1 MLHLLISN
9 NHLLCVQWIEENEKP
24 ILSSVLYK
32 PFKSK
37 KNSSNINDKELI
49 AQINSALQLAKKQL
63 SFEGEKVY
71 VTIPDDLC
79 NASFVYSDEEM
90 SETDCWQFSRWTLDQ
105 RYSSEENSTNE
116 YFGRFFKGEIDS
128 VYCLRISSLLTET
141 IKMSIQEMGGE
152 PLWMGTESSAFY
164 GLNPNRGV
172 TLFLNDK
179 SGYEYFHYS
188 KNSFLNGTAKF
199 SKDKW
204 KLSSTDGSYNEKDI
218 FKGQIVIPGKL
229 SYRRKSHF
237 KGKRIRQV
245 EAFKNIK
252 KNDVKIPKE
261 VKNNDLY
268 ISTAIINGAVYGSTL
283 NFFDNPG
290 LQEYDDKKT
299 IPEPTQEKSKQKKRK
314 PLKKKKTNN
323 FQQIF
328 AYLFF
333 FAALTA
339 VIFREKLPE
348 VYETIKTEV
357 RNFIDPDVPQTA
369 QEDPLNKTT
378 ERLYSDFQKKS
389 FIKSQSTVSS
399 IAKIFNSF
407 EVKNI
412 INIEAIRGEISL
424 EFLDIKAT
432 NAPIDSIGNI
442 LNYSLRQLGGLEQYK
457 HGYLIQYPVFRN
469 ELLNLD
475 DYISFN
481 QLEKDLTL
489 LNDLDTKKFD
499 VLYQNAVEYIPLVLS
514 TTNLSTVMKILS
526 YLETTGSNLVLER
539 FIYNYNNQ
547 NNSYTIRFFITFANY
562 NDS

>member
-1 MLHLLISN
+1 
-9 NHLLCVQWIEENEKP
+9 VEENEKQ

-32 PFKSK
+32 PYKSK
-37 KNSSNINDKELI
+37 KNSLNTNDKELI

-63 SFEGEKVY
+63 SFEGEKVF
-71 VTIPDDLC
+71 VTIPDNLC
-79 NASFVYSDEEM
+79 NTSFVYCDEEM
-90 SETDCWQFSRWTLDQ
+90 SETDGWEFSKWTLDQ

-116 YFGRFFKGEIDS
+116 YFGRLFKGEVDS
-128 VYCLRISSLLTET
+128 VYSLRVSSLLSET
-141 IKMSIQEMGGE
+141 IKMSIQEMGGD
-152 PLWMGTESSAFY
+152 PVWMGTESSAFY

-188 KNSFLNGTAKF
+188 KNCFLNGTAKF

-268 ISTAIINGAVYGSTL
+268 ISTAIINGNVYGSSL
-283 NFFDNPG
+283 NFFDSPG

-299 IPEPTQEKSKQKKRK
+299 IPEISKEKNKQKKRK

-348 VYETIKTEV
+348 IYETIEVEV
-357 RNFIDPDVPQTA
+357 RNFIDPKVPQTT
-369 QEDPLNKTT
+369 QETPLNKSA
-378 ERLYSDFQKKS
+378 ERLYSEFQKKS
-389 FIKSQSTVSS
+389 FIKSQSTVNA
-399 IAKIFNSF
+399 IAKIFNSI
-407 EVKNI
+407 EMKNI
-412 INIEAIRGEISL
+412 INIEAMKGEINL
-424 EFLDIKAT
+424 EFLDLKST
-432 NAPIDSIGNI
+432 NVPVDTIGNI
-442 LNYSLRQLGGLEQYK
+442 LNYSLRQIGGLEQYK

-469 ELLNLD
+469 ELINLD
-475 DYISFN
+475 DYISLN
-481 QLEKDLTL
+481 QLENALAS
-489 LNDLDTKKFD
+489 LNNLDIKKFD
-499 VLYQNAVEYIPLVLS
+499 VLYLNAVEYIPLVLS
-514 TTNLSTVMKILS
+514 STNLSTALQILS
-526 YLETTGSNLVLER
+526 YLETTGSNLVLEK

-547 NNSYTIRFFITFANY
+547 NNSFTIRFFITFANY

>member
-1 MLHLLISN
+1 MIHLLISN
-9 NHLLCVQWIEENEKP
+9 KYLLCVRWVEENEKQ

-32 PFKSK
+32 PYKSK
-37 KNSSNINDKELI
+37 KNSLNTNDKELI

-63 SFEGEKVY
+63 SFEGEKVF
-71 VTIPDDLC
+71 VTIPDNLC
-79 NASFVYSDEEM
+79 NTSFVYCDEEM
-90 SETDCWQFSRWTLDQ
+90 SETDGWEFSKWTLDQ

-116 YFGRFFKGEIDS
+116 YFGRLFKGEVDS
-128 VYCLRISSLLTET
+128 VYSLRVSSLLSET
-141 IKMSIQEMGGE
+141 IKMSIQEMGGD
-152 PLWMGTESSAFY
+152 PVWMGTESSAFY

-188 KNSFLNGTAKF
+188 KNCFLNGTAKF

-268 ISTAIINGAVYGSTL
+268 ISTAIINGNVYGSAL
-283 NFFDNPG
+283 NFFDSPG

-299 IPEPTQEKSKQKKRK
+299 IPEISKEKNKQKKRK

-348 VYETIKTEV
+348 IYETIEVEV
-357 RNFIDPDVPQTA
+357 RNFIDPKVPQTT
-369 QEDPLNKTT
+369 QETPLNKSA
-378 ERLYSDFQKKS
+378 ERLYSEFQKKS
-389 FIKSQSTVSS
+389 FIKSQSTVNA
-399 IAKIFNSF
+399 IAKIFNSI
-407 EVKNI
+407 EMKNI
-412 INIEAIRGEISL
+412 INIEAMKGEINL
-424 EFLDIKAT
+424 EFLDLKST
-432 NAPIDSIGNI
+432 NVPVDTIGNI
-442 LNYSLRQLGGLEQYK
+442 LNYSLRQIGGLEQYK

-469 ELLNLD
+469 ELINLD
-475 DYISFN
+475 DYISLN
-481 QLEKDLTL
+481 QLE
-489 LNDLDTKKFD
+489 NDLASLNNLDIKKFD
-499 VLYQNAVEYIPLVLS
+499 VLYLNAVEYIPLVLS
-514 TTNLSTVMKILS
+514 STNLSTALQILS
-526 YLETTGSNLVLER
+526 YLETTGSNLVLEK

-547 NNSYTIRFFITFANY
+547 NNSFTIRFFITFANY

>member
-1 MLHLLISN
+1 MIHLLISN
-9 NHLLCVQWIEENEKP
+9 KYLLCVRWVEENEKQ

-32 PFKSK
+32 PYKSK
-37 KNSSNINDKELI
+37 KNSLNTNDKELI

-63 SFEGEKVY
+63 SFEGEKVF
-71 VTIPDDLC
+71 VTIPDNLC
-79 NASFVYSDEEM
+79 NTSLVYCDEEM
-90 SETDCWQFSRWTLDQ
+90 SETDGWEFSKWTLDQ
-105 RYSSEENSTNE
+105 RYLSEENSTNE
-116 YFGRFFKGEIDS
+116 YFGRLFKGEVDS
-128 VYCLRISSLLTET
+128 VYSLRVSSLLSET
-141 IKMSIQEMGGE
+141 IKMSIQEMGGD
-152 PLWMGTESSAFY
+152 PVWMGTESSAFY

-188 KNSFLNGTAKF
+188 KNCFLNGTAKF

-218 FKGQIVIPGKL
+218 FKGQIVIAGKL

-268 ISTAIINGAVYGSTL
+268 ISTAIINGNVYGSAL
-283 NFFDNPG
+283 NFFDSPG

-299 IPEPTQEKSKQKKRK
+299 IPEISKEKNKQKKRK

-333 FAALTA
+333 FAALAA

-348 VYETIKTEV
+348 IYDTIEVEV
-357 RNFIDPDVPQTA
+357 RNFIDPKVPQTT
-369 QEDPLNKTT
+369 QETPLNKSA
-378 ERLYSDFQKKS
+378 ERLYSEFQKKS
-389 FIKSQSTVSS
+389 FIKSQSTVNA
-399 IAKIFNSF
+399 ITKIFNSI
-407 EVKNI
+407 EMKNI
-412 INIEAIRGEISL
+412 INIEAMKGEINL
-424 EFLDIKAT
+424 EFLDLKST
-432 NAPIDSIGNI
+432 NVPVDTIGNI
-442 LNYSLRQLGGLEQYK
+442 LNYSLRQMGGLEQYK

-469 ELLNLD
+469 ELINLD
-475 DYISFN
+475 DYISLN
-481 QLEKDLTL
+481 QLENDLTL
-489 LNDLDTKKFD
+489 LNNLDIKKFD
-499 VLYQNAVEYIPLVLS
+499 VLYLNAVEYIPLVLS
-514 TTNLSTVMKILS
+514 STNLSTALQILS
-526 YLETTGSNLVLER
+526 YLETTGSNLVLEK

-547 NNSYTIRFFITFANY
+547 NNSFTIRFFITFANY

>member
-1 MLHLLISN
+1 MIHLLISN
-9 NHLLCVQWIEENEKP
+9 KYLLCVRWVEENEKQ

-32 PFKSK
+32 PYKSK
-37 KNSSNINDKELI
+37 KNSLNTNDKELI
-49 AQINSALQLAKKQL
+49 AQINSALQLAKKQI
-63 SFEGEKVY
+63 SFEGEKVF
-71 VTIPDDLC
+71 VTIPDNLC
-79 NASFVYSDEEM
+79 NTSFVYCDEEM
-90 SETDCWQFSRWTLDQ
+90 SETDGWEFSKWTLDQ
-105 RYSSEENSTNE
+105 RYLSEENSTNE
-116 YFGRFFKGEIDS
+116 YFGRLFKGEVDS
-128 VYCLRISSLLTET
+128 VYSLRVSSLLSET
-141 IKMSIQEMGGE
+141 IKMSIQEMGGD
-152 PLWMGTESSAFY
+152 PVWMGTESSAFY

-188 KNSFLNGTAKF
+188 KNCFLNGTAKF

-268 ISTAIINGAVYGSTL
+268 ISTAIINGNVYGSAL
-283 NFFDNPG
+283 NFFDSPG

-299 IPEPTQEKSKQKKRK
+299 IPEISKEKNKQKKRK

-348 VYETIKTEV
+348 IYETIEVEV
-357 RNFIDPDVPQTA
+357 RNFIDPKVPQTT
-369 QEDPLNKTT
+369 QETPLNKSA
-378 ERLYSDFQKKS
+378 ERLYSEFQKKS
-389 FIKSQSTVSS
+389 FIKSQSTVNA
-399 IAKIFNSF
+399 IAKIFNSI
-407 EVKNI
+407 EMKNI
-412 INIEAIRGEISL
+412 INIEAMKGEINL
-424 EFLDIKAT
+424 EFLDLKST
-432 NAPIDSIGNI
+432 NVPVDTIGNI
-442 LNYSLRQLGGLEQYK
+442 LNYSLRQMGALEQYK

-469 ELLNLD
+469 ELINLD
-475 DYISFN
+475 DYISLN
-481 QLEKDLTL
+481 QLE
-489 LNDLDTKKFD
+489 NDLASLNNLDIKKFD
-499 VLYQNAVEYIPLVLS
+499 VLYLNAVEYIPLVLS
-514 TTNLSTVMKILS
+514 STNLSTALQILS
-526 YLETTGSNLVLER
+526 YLETTGSNLVLEK

-547 NNSYTIRFFITFANY
+547 NNSFTIRFFITFANY

>member
-1 MLHLLISN
+1 M
-9 NHLLCVQWIEENEKP
+9 EENEKP

-37 KNSSNINDKELI
+37 KNSSNKNDKELI
-49 AQINSALQLAKKQL
+49 AQINSTLQLAKKQL
-63 SFEGEKVY
+63 SFEGEKVF
-71 VTIPDDLC
+71 VTIPDNLC
-79 NASFVYSDEEM
+79 NTSFVYCDEEM
-90 SETDCWQFSRWTLDQ
+90 SETDGWEFSKWTLDQ

-116 YFGRFFKGEIDS
+116 YFGRLFKGEVDS
-128 VYCLRISSLLTET
+128 VYSLRVSSLLSET
-141 IKMSIQEMGGE
+141 IKMSIQEMGGD
-152 PLWMGTESSAFY
+152 PVWMGTESSAFY

-188 KNSFLNGTAKF
+188 KNCFLNGTAKF

-268 ISTAIINGAVYGSTL
+268 ISTAIINGNVYGSAL
-283 NFFDNPG
+283 NFFDSPG

-299 IPEPTQEKSKQKKRK
+299 IPEISKEKNKQKKRK

-333 FAALTA
+333 FAALAA

-348 VYETIKTEV
+348 IYETIEVEV
-357 RNFIDPDVPQTA
+357 RNFIDPKVPQTT
-369 QEDPLNKTT
+369 QETPLNKSA
-378 ERLYSDFQKKS
+378 ERLYSEFQKKS
-389 FIKSQSTVSS
+389 FIKSQSTVNA
-399 IAKIFNSF
+399 IAKIFNSI
-407 EVKNI
+407 EMKNI
-412 INIEAIRGEISL
+412 INIEAMKGEINL
-424 EFLDIKAT
+424 EFLDLKST
-432 NAPIDSIGNI
+432 NVPVDTIGNI
-442 LNYSLRQLGGLEQYK
+442 LNYSLRQIGGLEQYK

-469 ELLNLD
+469 ELINLD
-475 DYISFN
+475 DYISLN
-481 QLEKDLTL
+481 QLENALAS
-489 LNDLDTKKFD
+489 LNNLDIKKFD
-499 VLYQNAVEYIPLVLS
+499 VLYLNAVEYIPLVLS
-514 TTNLSTVMKILS
+514 STNLSTALQILS
-526 YLETTGSNLVLER
+526 YLETTGSNLVLEK

-547 NNSYTIRFFITFANY
+547 NNSFTIRFFITFANY

>member
-1 MLHLLISN
+1 
-9 NHLLCVQWIEENEKP
+9 VEENEKQ

-32 PFKSK
+32 PYKSK
-37 KNSSNINDKELI
+37 KNSLNTNDKELI

-63 SFEGEKVY
+63 SFEGEKVF
-71 VTIPDDLC
+71 VTIPDNLC
-79 NASFVYSDEEM
+79 NTSFVYCDEEM
-90 SETDCWQFSRWTLDQ
+90 SETDGWEFSKWTLDQ

-116 YFGRFFKGEIDS
+116 YFGRLFKGEVDS
-128 VYCLRISSLLTET
+128 VYSLRVSSLLSET
-141 IKMSIQEMGGE
+141 IKMSIQEMGGD
-152 PLWMGTESSAFY
+152 PVWMGTESSAFY

-188 KNSFLNGTAKF
+188 KNCFLNGTAKF

-268 ISTAIINGAVYGSTL
+268 ISTAIINGNVYGSSL
-283 NFFDNPG
+283 NFFDSPG

-299 IPEPTQEKSKQKKRK
+299 IPEISKEKNKQKKRK

-348 VYETIKTEV
+348 IYETIEVEV
-357 RNFIDPDVPQTA
+357 RNFIDPKVPQTT
-369 QEDPLNKTT
+369 QETPLNKSA
-378 ERLYSDFQKKS
+378 ERLYSEFQKKS
-389 FIKSQSTVSS
+389 FIKSQSTVNA
-399 IAKIFNSF
+399 IAKIFNSI
-407 EVKNI
+407 EMKNI
-412 INIEAIRGEISL
+412 INIEAMKGEINL
-424 EFLDIKAT
+424 EFLDLKST
-432 NAPIDSIGNI
+432 NVPVDTIGNI
-442 LNYSLRQLGGLEQYK
+442 LNYSLRQMGALEQYK

-469 ELLNLD
+469 ELINLD
-475 DYISFN
+475 DYISLN
-481 QLEKDLTL
+481 QLE
-489 LNDLDTKKFD
+489 NDLASLNNLDIKKFD
-499 VLYQNAVEYIPLVLS
+499 VLYLNAVEYIPLVLS
-514 TTNLSTVMKILS
+514 STNLSTALQILS
-526 YLETTGSNLVLER
+526 YLETTGSNLVLEK

-547 NNSYTIRFFITFANY
+547 NNSFTIRFFITFANY

>member
-1 MLHLLISN
+1 VIHLLISN
-9 NHLLCVQWIEENEKP
+9 KYLLCVQWVEENEKP

-32 PFKSK
+32 PYKSK
-37 KNSSNINDKELI
+37 KNSLNTNDKELI

-63 SFEGEKVY
+63 SFEGEKVF
-71 VTIPDDLC
+71 VTIPDNLC
-79 NASFVYSDEEM
+79 NTSFVYCDEEM
-90 SETDCWQFSRWTLDQ
+90 SETDGWEFSKWTLDQ

-116 YFGRFFKGEIDS
+116 YFGRLFKGEVDS
-128 VYCLRISSLLTET
+128 VYSLRVSSLLSET
-141 IKMSIQEMGGE
+141 IKMSIQEMGGD
-152 PLWMGTESSAFY
+152 PVWMGTESSAFY

-188 KNSFLNGTAKF
+188 KNCFLNGTAKF

-268 ISTAIINGAVYGSTL
+268 ISTAIINGNVYGSSL
-283 NFFDNPG
+283 NFFDSPG

-299 IPEPTQEKSKQKKRK
+299 IPEISKEKNKQKKRK

-333 FAALTA
+333 FAALAA

-348 VYETIKTEV
+348 IYETIEVEV
-357 RNFIDPDVPQTA
+357 RNFIDPKVPQTT
-369 QEDPLNKTT
+369 QETPLNKSA
-378 ERLYSDFQKKS
+378 ERLYSEFQKKS
-389 FIKSQSTVSS
+389 FIKSQSTVNA
-399 IAKIFNSF
+399 IAKIFNSI
-407 EVKNI
+407 EMKNI
-412 INIEAIRGEISL
+412 INIEAMKGEINL
-424 EFLDIKAT
+424 EFLDLKST
-432 NAPIDSIGNI
+432 NVPVDTIGNI
-442 LNYSLRQLGGLEQYK
+442 LNYSLRQIGGLEQYK

-469 ELLNLD
+469 ELINLD
-475 DYISFN
+475 DYISLN
-481 QLEKDLTL
+481 QLENALAS
-489 LNDLDTKKFD
+489 LNNLDIKKFD
-499 VLYQNAVEYIPLVLS
+499 VLYLNAVEYIPLVLS
-514 TTNLSTVMKILS
+514 STNLSTALQILS
-526 YLETTGSNLVLER
+526 YLETTGSNLVLEK

-547 NNSYTIRFFITFANY
+547 NNSFTIRFFITFANY

>member
-1 MLHLLISN
+1 
-9 NHLLCVQWIEENEKP
+9 VEENEKQ

-32 PFKSK
+32 PYKSK
-37 KNSSNINDKELI
+37 KNSLNTNDKELI

-63 SFEGEKVY
+63 SFEGEKVF
-71 VTIPDDLC
+71 VTIPDNLC
-79 NASFVYSDEEM
+79 NTSFVYCDEEM
-90 SETDCWQFSRWTLDQ
+90 SETDGWEFSKWTLDQ

-116 YFGRFFKGEIDS
+116 YFGRLFKGEVDS
-128 VYCLRISSLLTET
+128 VYSLRVSSLLSET
-141 IKMSIQEMGGE
+141 IKMSIQEMGGD
-152 PLWMGTESSAFY
+152 PVWMGTESSAFY

-188 KNSFLNGTAKF
+188 KNCFLNGTAKF

-268 ISTAIINGAVYGSTL
+268 ISTAIINGNVYGSAL
-283 NFFDNPG
+283 NFFDSPG

-299 IPEPTQEKSKQKKRK
+299 IPEISKEKNKQKKRK

-348 VYETIKTEV
+348 IYDTIEVEV
-357 RNFIDPDVPQTA
+357 RNFIDPKVPQTT
-369 QEDPLNKTT
+369 QETPLNKSA
-378 ERLYSDFQKKS
+378 ERLYSEFQKKS
-389 FIKSQSTVSS
+389 FIKSQSTVNA
-399 IAKIFNSF
+399 IAKIFNSI
-407 EVKNI
+407 EMKNI
-412 INIEAIRGEISL
+412 INIEAMKGEINL
-424 EFLDIKAT
+424 EFLDLKST
-432 NAPIDSIGNI
+432 NVPVDTIGNI
-442 LNYSLRQLGGLEQYK
+442 LNYSLRQMGALEQYK

-469 ELLNLD
+469 ELINLD
-475 DYISFN
+475 DYISLN
-481 QLEKDLTL
+481 QLENDLAL
-489 LNDLDTKKFD
+489 LNNLDIKKFD
-499 VLYQNAVEYIPLVLS
+499 VLYLNAVEYIPLVLS
-514 TTNLSTVMKILS
+514 STNLSTALQILS
-526 YLETTGSNLVLER
+526 YLETTGSNLVLEK

-547 NNSYTIRFFITFANY
+547 NNSFTIRFFITFANY

>member
-1 MLHLLISN
+1 MRW
-9 NHLLCVQWIEENEKP
+9 VEENEKQ

-32 PFKSK
+32 PYKSK
-37 KNSSNINDKELI
+37 KNSLNTNDKELI

-63 SFEGEKVY
+63 SFEGEKVF
-71 VTIPDDLC
+71 VTIPDNLC
-79 NASFVYSDEEM
+79 NTSFIYSDEEM
-90 SETDCWQFSRWTLDQ
+90 SETDGWEFSKWTLDQ
-105 RYSSEENSTNE
+105 RYSPEDNSTNE
-116 YFGRFFKGEIDS
+116 YFGRLFKGEVDS
-128 VYCLRISSLLTET
+128 VYSLRVSSLLSET
-141 IKMSIQEMGGE
+141 IKMSIQEMGGD

-188 KNSFLNGTAKF
+188 KNCFLNGTAKF

-268 ISTAIINGAVYGSTL
+268 ISTAIINGNVYGSAL

-299 IPEPTQEKSKQKKRK
+299 IPEISKEKNKQKKRK

-333 FAALTA
+333 FAALAA

-348 VYETIKTEV
+348 IYETIEVEV
-357 RNFIDPDVPQTA
+357 RNFIDPKVPQTT
-369 QEDPLNKTT
+369 QETPLNKSA
-378 ERLYSDFQKKS
+378 ERLYSEFQKKS
-389 FIKSQSTVSS
+389 FIKSQSTVNA
-399 IAKIFNSF
+399 IAKIFNSI
-407 EVKNI
+407 EMKNI
-412 INIEAIRGEISL
+412 INIEAMKGEINL
-424 EFLDIKAT
+424 EFLDLKST
-432 NAPIDSIGNI
+432 NVPVDTIGNI
-442 LNYSLRQLGGLEQYK
+442 LNYSLRQMGALEQYK

-469 ELLNLD
+469 ELINLD
-475 DYISFN
+475 DYISLN
-481 QLEKDLTL
+481 QLE
-489 LNDLDTKKFD
+489 NDLASLNNLDIKKFD
-499 VLYQNAVEYIPLVLS
+499 VLYLNAVEYIPLVLS
-514 TTNLSTVMKILS
+514 STNLSTALQILS
-526 YLETTGSNLVLER
+526 YLETTGSNLVLEK

-547 NNSYTIRFFITFANY
+547 NNSFTIRFFITFANY

>member
-1 MLHLLISN
+1 
-9 NHLLCVQWIEENEKP
+9 VEENEKQ

-32 PFKSK
+32 SYKSK
-37 KNSSNINDKELI
+37 KNSLNTNDKELI

-63 SFEGEKVY
+63 SFEGEKVF
-71 VTIPDDLC
+71 VTIPDNLC
-79 NASFVYSDEEM
+79 NTSFVYCDEEM
-90 SETDCWQFSRWTLDQ
+90 SETDGWEFSKWTLDQ

-116 YFGRFFKGEIDS
+116 YFGRLFKGEVDS
-128 VYCLRISSLLTET
+128 VYSLRVSSLLSET
-141 IKMSIQEMGGE
+141 IKMSIQEMGGD
-152 PLWMGTESSAFY
+152 PVWMGTESSAFY

-188 KNSFLNGTAKF
+188 KNCFLNGTAKF

-268 ISTAIINGAVYGSTL
+268 ISTAIINGNVYGSSL
-283 NFFDNPG
+283 NFFDSPG

-299 IPEPTQEKSKQKKRK
+299 IPEISKEKNKQKKRK

-348 VYETIKTEV
+348 IYETIEVEV
-357 RNFIDPDVPQTA
+357 RNFIDPKVPQTT
-369 QEDPLNKTT
+369 QETPLNKSA
-378 ERLYSDFQKKS
+378 ERLYSEFQKKS
-389 FIKSQSTVSS
+389 FIKSQSTVNA
-399 IAKIFNSF
+399 IAKIFNSI
-407 EVKNI
+407 EMKNI
-412 INIEAIRGEISL
+412 INIEAMKGEINL
-424 EFLDIKAT
+424 EFLDLKST
-432 NAPIDSIGNI
+432 NVPVDTIGNI
-442 LNYSLRQLGGLEQYK
+442 LNYSLRQIGGLEQYK

-469 ELLNLD
+469 ELINLD
-475 DYISFN
+475 DYISLN
-481 QLEKDLTL
+481 QLENALAS
-489 LNDLDTKKFD
+489 LNNLDIKKFD
-499 VLYQNAVEYIPLVLS
+499 VLYLNAVEYIPLVLS
-514 TTNLSTVMKILS
+514 STNLSTALQILS
-526 YLETTGSNLVLER
+526 YLETTGSNLVLEK

-547 NNSYTIRFFITFANY
+547 NNSFTIRFFITFANY

>member
-1 MLHLLISN
+1 
-9 NHLLCVQWIEENEKP
+9 VEENEKQ

-32 PFKSK
+32 SYKSK
-37 KNSSNINDKELI
+37 KNSLNTNDKELI

-63 SFEGEKVY
+63 SFEGEKVF
-71 VTIPDDLC
+71 VTIPDNLC
-79 NASFVYSDEEM
+79 NTSFVYCDEEM
-90 SETDCWQFSRWTLDQ
+90 SETDGWEFSKWTLDQ

-116 YFGRFFKGEIDS
+116 YFGRLFKGEIDS
-128 VYCLRISSLLTET
+128 VYSLRVSSLLSET
-141 IKMSIQEMGGE
+141 IKMSIQEMGGD
-152 PLWMGTESSAFY
+152 PVWMGTESSAFY

-188 KNSFLNGTAKF
+188 KNCFLNGTAKF

-268 ISTAIINGAVYGSTL
+268 ISTAIINGNVYGSSL
-283 NFFDNPG
+283 NFFDSPG

-299 IPEPTQEKSKQKKRK
+299 IPEISKEKNKQKKRK

-348 VYETIKTEV
+348 IYETIEVEV
-357 RNFIDPDVPQTA
+357 RNFIDPKVPQTT
-369 QEDPLNKTT
+369 QETPLNKSA
-378 ERLYSDFQKKS
+378 ERLYSEFQKKS
-389 FIKSQSTVSS
+389 FIKSQSTVNA
-399 IAKIFNSF
+399 IAKIFNSI
-407 EVKNI
+407 EMKNI
-412 INIEAIRGEISL
+412 INIEAMKGEINL
-424 EFLDIKAT
+424 EFLDLKST
-432 NAPIDSIGNI
+432 NVPVDTIGNI
-442 LNYSLRQLGGLEQYK
+442 LNYSLRQIGGLEQYK

-469 ELLNLD
+469 ELINLD
-475 DYISFN
+475 DYISLN
-481 QLEKDLTL
+481 QLENALAS
-489 LNDLDTKKFD
+489 LNNLDIKKFD
-499 VLYQNAVEYIPLVLS
+499 VLYLNAVEYIPLVLS
-514 TTNLSTVMKILS
+514 STNLSTALQILS
-526 YLETTGSNLVLER
+526 YLETTGSNLVLEK

-547 NNSYTIRFFITFANY
+547 NNSFTIRFFITFANY

>member
-1 MLHLLISN
+1 MRW
-9 NHLLCVQWIEENEKP
+9 VEENEKQ

-32 PFKSK
+32 PYKSK
-37 KNSSNINDKELI
+37 KNSLNTNDKELI

-63 SFEGEKVY
+63 SFEGEKVF
-71 VTIPDDLC
+71 VTIPDNLC
-79 NASFVYSDEEM
+79 NTSFVYCDEEM
-90 SETDCWQFSRWTLDQ
+90 SETDGWEFSKWTLDQ
-105 RYSSEENSTNE
+105 RYSPKDNSTNE
-116 YFGRFFKGEIDS
+116 YFGRLFKGEVDS
-128 VYCLRISSLLTET
+128 VYSLRISSLLSET
-141 IKMSIQEMGGE
+141 IKMSIQEMGGD
-152 PLWMGTESSAFY
+152 PVWMGTESSAFY

-188 KNSFLNGTAKF
+188 KNCFLNGTAKF

-218 FKGQIVIPGKL
+218 FKGQIVIAGKL

-268 ISTAIINGAVYGSTL
+268 ISTAIINGNVYGSAL
-283 NFFDNPG
+283 NFFDSPG

-299 IPEPTQEKSKQKKRK
+299 IPEISKEKNRQKKRK

-333 FAALTA
+333 FAALAA

-348 VYETIKTEV
+348 IYETIEVEV
-357 RNFIDPDVPQTA
+357 RNFIDPKVPQTT
-369 QEDPLNKTT
+369 QEIPLNKSA
-378 ERLYSDFQKKS
+378 ERLYSEFQKKS
-389 FIKSQSTVSS
+389 FIKSQSTVNA
-399 IAKIFNSF
+399 IAKIFNSI
-407 EVKNI
+407 EMKNI
-412 INIEAIRGEISL
+412 INIEAMKGEINL
-424 EFLDIKAT
+424 EFLDLKST
-432 NAPIDSIGNI
+432 NVPVDTIGNI
-442 LNYSLRQLGGLEQYK
+442 LNYSLRQMGALEQYK

-469 ELLNLD
+469 ELINLD
-475 DYISFN
+475 DYISLN
-481 QLEKDLTL
+481 QLENDLAL
-489 LNDLDTKKFD
+489 LNNLDIKKFD
-499 VLYQNAVEYIPLVLS
+499 VLYLNAVEYIPLVLS
-514 TTNLSTVMKILS
+514 STNLSTALQILS
-526 YLETTGSNLVLER
+526 YLETTGSNLVLEK

-547 NNSYTIRFFITFANY
+547 NNSFTIRFFITFANY

>member
-1 MLHLLISN
+1 MRW
-9 NHLLCVQWIEENEKP
+9 VEENEKQ

-32 PFKSK
+32 PYKSK
-37 KNSSNINDKELI
+37 KNSLNTNDKELI

-63 SFEGEKVY
+63 SFEGEKVF
-71 VTIPDDLC
+71 VTIPDNLC
-79 NASFVYSDEEM
+79 NTSFIYSDEEM
-90 SETDCWQFSRWTLDQ
+90 SETDGWEFSKWTLDQ
-105 RYSSEENSTNE
+105 RYSPEDNSTNE
-116 YFGRFFKGEIDS
+116 YFGRLFKGEIDS
-128 VYCLRISSLLTET
+128 VYSLRVSSLLSET
-141 IKMSIQEMGGE
+141 IKMSIQEMGGD
-152 PLWMGTESSAFY
+152 PVWMGTESSAFY

-188 KNSFLNGTAKF
+188 KNCFLNGTAKF

-218 FKGQIVIPGKL
+218 FKGQIVIAGKL

-268 ISTAIINGAVYGSTL
+268 ISTAIINGNVYGSAL
-283 NFFDNPG
+283 NFFDSPG

-299 IPEPTQEKSKQKKRK
+299 IPEISKEKNKQKKRK

-348 VYETIKTEV
+348 IYETIEVEV
-357 RNFIDPDVPQTA
+357 RNFIDPKVPQTT
-369 QEDPLNKTT
+369 QETPLNKSA
-378 ERLYSDFQKKS
+378 ERLYSEFQKKS
-389 FIKSQSTVSS
+389 FIKSQSTVNA
-399 IAKIFNSF
+399 IAKIFNSI
-407 EVKNI
+407 EMKNI
-412 INIEAIRGEISL
+412 INIEAMKGEINL
-424 EFLDIKAT
+424 EFLDLKST
-432 NAPIDSIGNI
+432 NVPVDTIGNI
-442 LNYSLRQLGGLEQYK
+442 LNYSLRQMGGLEQYK

-469 ELLNLD
+469 ELINLD
-475 DYISFN
+475 DYISLN
-481 QLEKDLTL
+481 QLENDLAL
-489 LNDLDTKKFD
+489 LNNLDIKKFD
-499 VLYQNAVEYIPLVLS
+499 VLYLNAVEYIPLVLS
-514 TTNLSTVMKILS
+514 STNLSTALQILS
-526 YLETTGSNLVLER
+526 YLETTGSNLVLEK

-547 NNSYTIRFFITFANY
+547 NNSFTIRFFITFANY

>member
-1 MLHLLISN
+1 MIHLLISN
-9 NHLLCVQWIEENEKP
+9 KYLLCVRWVEENEKQ

-32 PFKSK
+32 PYKSK
-37 KNSSNINDKELI
+37 KNSLNTNDKELI

-63 SFEGEKVY
+63 SFEGEKVF
-71 VTIPDDLC
+71 VTIPDNLC
-79 NASFVYSDEEM
+79 NTSLVYCDEEM
-90 SETDCWQFSRWTLDQ
+90 SETDGWEFSKWTLDQ
-105 RYSSEENSTNE
+105 RYSPEDNSTNE
-116 YFGRFFKGEIDS
+116 YFGRLFKGEIDS
-128 VYCLRISSLLTET
+128 VYSLRVSSLLSET
-141 IKMSIQEMGGE
+141 IKMSIQEMGGD
-152 PLWMGTESSAFY
+152 PVWMGTESSAFY
-164 GLNPNRGV
+164 GLNPNRGI

-188 KNSFLNGTAKF
+188 KNCFLNGTAKF

-268 ISTAIINGAVYGSTL
+268 ISTAIINGNVYGSAL
-283 NFFDNPG
+283 NFFDSPG

-299 IPEPTQEKSKQKKRK
+299 IPEISKEKNKQKKRK

-348 VYETIKTEV
+348 IYDTIEVEV
-357 RNFIDPDVPQTA
+357 RNFIDPKVPQTT
-369 QEDPLNKTT
+369 QETPLNKSA
-378 ERLYSDFQKKS
+378 ERLYSEFQKKS
-389 FIKSQSTVSS
+389 FIKSQSTVNA
-399 IAKIFNSF
+399 IAKIFNSI
-407 EVKNI
+407 EMKNI
-412 INIEAIRGEISL
+412 INIEAMKGEINL
-424 EFLDIKAT
+424 EFLDLKST
-432 NAPIDSIGNI
+432 NVPVDTIGNI
-442 LNYSLRQLGGLEQYK
+442 LNYSLRQMGALEQYK

-469 ELLNLD
+469 ELINLD
-475 DYISFN
+475 DYISLN
-481 QLEKDLTL
+481 QLE
-489 LNDLDTKKFD
+489 NDLASMNNLDIKKFD
-499 VLYQNAVEYIPLVLS
+499 LLYLNAVEYIPLVLS
-514 TTNLSTVMKILS
+514 STNLSTALQILS
-526 YLETTGSNLVLER
+526 YLETTGSNLVLEK

-547 NNSYTIRFFITFANY
+547 NNSFTIRFFITFANY

>member
-1 MLHLLISN
+1 
-9 NHLLCVQWIEENEKP
+9 
-24 ILSSVLYK
+24 
-32 PFKSK
+32 
-37 KNSSNINDKELI
+37 
-49 AQINSALQLAKKQL
+49 
-63 SFEGEKVY
+63 
-71 VTIPDDLC
+71 
-79 NASFVYSDEEM
+79 
-90 SETDCWQFSRWTLDQ
+90 
-105 RYSSEENSTNE
+105 
-116 YFGRFFKGEIDS
+116 
-128 VYCLRISSLLTET
+128 
-141 IKMSIQEMGGE
+141 
-152 PLWMGTESSAFY
+152 
-164 GLNPNRGV
+164 
-172 TLFLNDK
+172 
-179 SGYEYFHYS
+179 
-188 KNSFLNGTAKF
+188 
-199 SKDKW
+199 
-204 KLSSTDGSYNEKDI
+204 
-218 FKGQIVIPGKL
+218 
-229 SYRRKSHF
+229 
-237 KGKRIRQV
+237 
-245 EAFKNIK
+245 
-252 KNDVKIPKE
+252 
-261 VKNNDLY
+261 
-268 ISTAIINGAVYGSTL
+268 VYGSAL

>member
-1 MLHLLISN
+1 MIHLLISN
-9 NHLLCVQWIEENEKP
+9 KYLLCVRWVEENEKQ

-32 PFKSK
+32 PYKSK
-37 KNSSNINDKELI
+37 KNSLNTNDKELI

-63 SFEGEKVY
+63 SFEGEKVF
-71 VTIPDDLC
+71 VTIPDNLC
-79 NASFVYSDEEM
+79 NTSFVYCDEEM
-90 SETDCWQFSRWTLDQ
+90 SETDGWEFSKWTLDQ

-116 YFGRFFKGEIDS
+116 YFGRLFKGEVDS
-128 VYCLRISSLLTET
+128 VYSLRVSSLLSET
-141 IKMSIQEMGGE
+141 IKMSIQEMGGD
-152 PLWMGTESSAFY
+152 PVWMGTESSAFY

-188 KNSFLNGTAKF
+188 KNCFLNGTAKF

-268 ISTAIINGAVYGSTL
+268 ISTAIINGNVYGSAL
-283 NFFDNPG
+283 NFFDSPG

-299 IPEPTQEKSKQKKRK
+299 IPEISKEKNKQKKRK

-333 FAALTA
+333 FAALAA

-348 VYETIKTEV
+348 IYETIEVEV
-357 RNFIDPDVPQTA
+357 RNFIDPKVPQTT
-369 QEDPLNKTT
+369 QETPLNKSA
-378 ERLYSDFQKKS
+378 ERLYSEFQKKS
-389 FIKSQSTVSS
+389 FIKSQSTVNA
-399 IAKIFNSF
+399 IAKIFNSI
-407 EVKNI
+407 EMKNI
-412 INIEAIRGEISL
+412 INIEAMKGEINL
-424 EFLDIKAT
+424 EFLDLKST
-432 NAPIDSIGNI
+432 NVPVDTIGNI
-442 LNYSLRQLGGLEQYK
+442 LNYSLRQMGGLEQYK

-469 ELLNLD
+469 ELINLD
-475 DYISFN
+475 DYISLN
-481 QLEKDLTL
+481 QLE
-489 LNDLDTKKFD
+489 NDLASLNNLDIKKFD
-499 VLYQNAVEYIPLVLS
+499 VLYLNAVEYIPLVLS
-514 TTNLSTVMKILS
+514 STNLSTALQILS
-526 YLETTGSNLVLER
+526 YLETTGSNLVLEK

-547 NNSYTIRFFITFANY
+547 NNSFTIRFFITFANY

>member
-1 MLHLLISN
+1 
-9 NHLLCVQWIEENEKP
+9 P
-24 ILSSVLYK
+24 Y
-32 PFKSK
+32 KSK
-37 KNSSNINDKELI
+37 KNSLNTNDKELI

-63 SFEGEKVY
+63 SFEGEKVF
-71 VTIPDDLC
+71 VTIPDNLC
-79 NASFVYSDEEM
+79 NTSFIYSDEEM
-90 SETDCWQFSRWTLDQ
+90 SETDGWEFSKWTLDQ
-105 RYSSEENSTNE
+105 RYSPEDNSTNE
-116 YFGRFFKGEIDS
+116 YFGRLFKGEVDS
-128 VYCLRISSLLTET
+128 VYSLRVSSLLSET
-141 IKMSIQEMGGE
+141 IKMSIQEMGGD
-152 PLWMGTESSAFY
+152 PVWMGTESSAFY

-188 KNSFLNGTAKF
+188 KNCFLNGTAKF

-204 KLSSTDGSYNEKDI
+204 KLLSTDGSYNEKDI
-218 FKGQIVIPGKL
+218 FKGQIIIPGKL

-268 ISTAIINGAVYGSTL
+268 ISTAIINGNVYGSAL
-283 NFFDNPG
+283 NFFDSPG

-299 IPEPTQEKSKQKKRK
+299 IPEISKEKNRQKKRK

-333 FAALTA
+333 FAALAA

-348 VYETIKTEV
+348 IYDTIEVEV
-357 RNFIDPDVPQTA
+357 RNFIDPKVPQTT
-369 QEDPLNKTT
+369 QETPLNKSA
-378 ERLYSDFQKKS
+378 ERLYSEFQKKS
-389 FIKSQSTVSS
+389 FIKSQSTVNA
-399 IAKIFNSF
+399 ITKIFNSI
-407 EVKNI
+407 EMKNI
-412 INIEAIRGEISL
+412 INIEAMKGEINL
-424 EFLDIKAT
+424 EFLDLKST
-432 NAPIDSIGNI
+432 NVPVDTIGNI
-442 LNYSLRQLGGLEQYK
+442 LNYSLRQMGALEQYK

-469 ELLNLD
+469 ELINLD
-475 DYISFN
+475 DYISLN
-481 QLEKDLTL
+481 QLE
-489 LNDLDTKKFD
+489 NDLASLNNLDIKKFD
-499 VLYQNAVEYIPLVLS
+499 VLYLNAVEYIPLVLS
-514 TTNLSTVMKILS
+514 STNLSTALQILS
-526 YLETTGSNLVLER
+526 YLETTGSNLVLEK

-547 NNSYTIRFFITFANY
+547 NNSFTIRFFITFANY

>member
-1 MLHLLISN
+1 MIHLLISN
-9 NHLLCVQWIEENEKP
+9 KYLLCVRWVEENEKQ

-32 PFKSK
+32 SYKSK
-37 KNSSNINDKELI
+37 KNSLNTNDKELI

-63 SFEGEKVY
+63 SFEGEKVF
-71 VTIPDDLC
+71 VTIPDNLC
-79 NASFVYSDEEM
+79 NTSFVYCDEEM
-90 SETDCWQFSRWTLDQ
+90 SETDGWEFSKWTLDQ

-116 YFGRFFKGEIDS
+116 YFGRLFKGEVDS
-128 VYCLRISSLLTET
+128 VYSLRVSSLLSET
-141 IKMSIQEMGGE
+141 IKMSIQEMGGD
-152 PLWMGTESSAFY
+152 PVWMGTESSAFY

-188 KNSFLNGTAKF
+188 KNCFLNGTAKF

-268 ISTAIINGAVYGSTL
+268 ISTAIINGNVYGSSL
-283 NFFDNPG
+283 NFFDSPG

-299 IPEPTQEKSKQKKRK
+299 IPEISKEKNKQKKRK

-348 VYETIKTEV
+348 IYETIEVEV
-357 RNFIDPDVPQTA
+357 RNFIDPKVPQTT
-369 QEDPLNKTT
+369 QETPLNKSA
-378 ERLYSDFQKKS
+378 ERLYSEFQKKS
-389 FIKSQSTVSS
+389 FIKSQSTVNA
-399 IAKIFNSF
+399 IAKIFNSI
-407 EVKNI
+407 EMKNI
-412 INIEAIRGEISL
+412 INIEAMKGEINL
-424 EFLDIKAT
+424 EFLDLKST
-432 NAPIDSIGNI
+432 NVPVDTIGNI
-442 LNYSLRQLGGLEQYK
+442 LNYSLRQIGGLEQYK

-469 ELLNLD
+469 ELINLD
-475 DYISFN
+475 DYISLN
-481 QLEKDLTL
+481 QLENDFAS
-489 LNDLDTKKFD
+489 LNNLDIKKFD
-499 VLYQNAVEYIPLVLS
+499 VLYLNAVEYIPLVLS
-514 TTNLSTVMKILS
+514 STNLSTALQILS
-526 YLETTGSNLVLER
+526 YLETTGSNLVLEK

-547 NNSYTIRFFITFANY
+547 NNSFTIRFFITFANY

>member
-1 MLHLLISN
+1 MIHLLISN
-9 NHLLCVQWIEENEKP
+9 KYLLCVRWVEENEKQ

-32 PFKSK
+32 PYKSK
-37 KNSSNINDKELI
+37 KNSLNTNDKELI

-63 SFEGEKVY
+63 SFEGEKVF
-71 VTIPDDLC
+71 VTIPDNLC
-79 NASFVYSDEEM
+79 NTSLVYCDEEM
-90 SETDCWQFSRWTLDQ
+90 SETDGWEFSKWTLDQ
-105 RYSSEENSTNE
+105 RYSSEGNSTNE
-116 YFGRFFKGEIDS
+116 YFGRLFKGEVDS
-128 VYCLRISSLLTET
+128 VYSLRVSSLLSET
-141 IKMSIQEMGGE
+141 IKMSIQEMGGD
-152 PLWMGTESSAFY
+152 PVWMGTESSAFY

-179 SGYEYFHYS
+179 SSYEYFHYS
-188 KNSFLNGTAKF
+188 KNCFLNGTAKF

-268 ISTAIINGAVYGSTL
+268 ISTAIINGNVYGSAL
-283 NFFDNPG
+283 NFFDSPG

-299 IPEPTQEKSKQKKRK
+299 IPEISKEKNKQKKRK

-333 FAALTA
+333 FAALAA

-348 VYETIKTEV
+348 IYDTIEVEV
-357 RNFIDPDVPQTA
+357 RNFIDPKVPQTT
-369 QEDPLNKTT
+369 QETPLNKSA
-378 ERLYSDFQKKS
+378 ERLYSEFQKKS
-389 FIKSQSTVSS
+389 FIKSQSTVNA
-399 IAKIFNSF
+399 IAKIFNSI
-407 EVKNI
+407 EMKNI
-412 INIEAIRGEISL
+412 INIEAMKGEINL
-424 EFLDIKAT
+424 EFLDLKST
-432 NAPIDSIGNI
+432 NVPVDTIGNI
-442 LNYSLRQLGGLEQYK
+442 LNYSLRQMGALEQYK

-469 ELLNLD
+469 ELINLD
-475 DYISFN
+475 DYISLN
-481 QLEKDLTL
+481 QLE
-489 LNDLDTKKFD
+489 NDLASLNNLDIKKFD
-499 VLYQNAVEYIPLVLS
+499 VLYLNAVEYIPLVLS
-514 TTNLSTVMKILS
+514 STNLSTALQILS
-526 YLETTGSNLVLER
+526 YLETTGSNLVLEK

-547 NNSYTIRFFITFANY
+547 NNSFTIRFFITFANY

>member
-1 MLHLLISN
+1 
-9 NHLLCVQWIEENEKP
+9 
-24 ILSSVLYK
+24 
-32 PFKSK
+32 
-37 KNSSNINDKELI
+37 
-49 AQINSALQLAKKQL
+49 
-63 SFEGEKVY
+63 
-71 VTIPDDLC
+71 
-79 NASFVYSDEEM
+79 
-90 SETDCWQFSRWTLDQ
+90 
-105 RYSSEENSTNE
+105 
-116 YFGRFFKGEIDS
+116 
-128 VYCLRISSLLTET
+128 
-141 IKMSIQEMGGE
+141 MSIQEMGGE

-268 ISTAIINGAVYGSTL
+268 ISTAIINGAVYGSAL

-481 QLEKDLTL
+481 QLEKDITL

>member
-1 MLHLLISN
+1 MIHLLISN
-9 NHLLCVQWIEENEKP
+9 KYLLCVRWVEENEKQ

-32 PFKSK
+32 PYKSK
-37 KNSSNINDKELI
+37 KNSLNTNDKELI

-63 SFEGEKVY
+63 SFEGEKVF
-71 VTIPDDLC
+71 VTIPDNLC
-79 NASFVYSDEEM
+79 NTSFVYCDEEM
-90 SETDCWQFSRWTLDQ
+90 SETDGWEFSKWTLDQ

-116 YFGRFFKGEIDS
+116 YFGRLFKGEVDS
-128 VYCLRISSLLTET
+128 VYSLRVSSLLSET
-141 IKMSIQEMGGE
+141 IKMSIQEMGGD
-152 PLWMGTESSAFY
+152 PVWMGTESSAFY

-188 KNSFLNGTAKF
+188 KNCFLNGTAKF

-268 ISTAIINGAVYGSTL
+268 ISTAIINGNVYGSSL
-283 NFFDNPG
+283 NFFDSPG

-299 IPEPTQEKSKQKKRK
+299 IPEISKEKNKQKKRK

-348 VYETIKTEV
+348 IYETIEVEV
-357 RNFIDPDVPQTA
+357 RNFIDPKVPQTT
-369 QEDPLNKTT
+369 QETPLNKSA
-378 ERLYSDFQKKS
+378 ERLYSEFQKKS
-389 FIKSQSTVSS
+389 FIKSQSTVNA
-399 IAKIFNSF
+399 IAKIFNSI
-407 EVKNI
+407 EMKNI
-412 INIEAIRGEISL
+412 INIEAMKGEINL
-424 EFLDIKAT
+424 EFLDLKST
-432 NAPIDSIGNI
+432 NVPVDTIGNI
-442 LNYSLRQLGGLEQYK
+442 LNYSLRQIGGLEQYK

-469 ELLNLD
+469 ELINLD
-475 DYISFN
+475 DYISLN
-481 QLEKDLTL
+481 QLENALAS
-489 LNDLDTKKFD
+489 LNNLDIKKFD
-499 VLYQNAVEYIPLVLS
+499 VLYLNAVEYIPLVLS
-514 TTNLSTVMKILS
+514 STNLSTALQILS
-526 YLETTGSNLVLER
+526 YLETTGSNLVLEK

-547 NNSYTIRFFITFANY
+547 NNSFTIRFFITFANY

>member
-1 MLHLLISN
+1 MRW
-9 NHLLCVQWIEENEKP
+9 VEENEKQ

-32 PFKSK
+32 PYKSK
-37 KNSSNINDKELI
+37 KNSLNTNDKELI

-63 SFEGEKVY
+63 SFEGEKVF
-71 VTIPDDLC
+71 VTIPDNLC
-79 NASFVYSDEEM
+79 NTSFVYCDEEM
-90 SETDCWQFSRWTLDQ
+90 SETDGWEFSKWTLDQ

-116 YFGRFFKGEIDS
+116 YFGRLFKGEVDS
-128 VYCLRISSLLTET
+128 VYSLRVSSLLSET
-141 IKMSIQEMGGE
+141 IKMSIQEMGGD
-152 PLWMGTESSAFY
+152 PVWMGTESSAFY

-188 KNSFLNGTAKF
+188 KNCFLNGTAKF

-268 ISTAIINGAVYGSTL
+268 ISTAIINGNVYGSSL
-283 NFFDNPG
+283 NFFDSPG

-299 IPEPTQEKSKQKKRK
+299 IPEISKEKNKQKKRK

-348 VYETIKTEV
+348 IYETIEVEV
-357 RNFIDPDVPQTA
+357 RNFIDPKVPQTT
-369 QEDPLNKTT
+369 QETPLNKSA
-378 ERLYSDFQKKS
+378 ERLYSEFQKKS
-389 FIKSQSTVSS
+389 FIKSQSTVNA
-399 IAKIFNSF
+399 IAKIFNSI
-407 EVKNI
+407 EMKNI
-412 INIEAIRGEISL
+412 INIEAMKGEINL
-424 EFLDIKAT
+424 EFLDLKST
-432 NAPIDSIGNI
+432 NVPVDTIGNI
-442 LNYSLRQLGGLEQYK
+442 LNYSLRQIGGLEQYK

-469 ELLNLD
+469 ELINLD
-475 DYISFN
+475 DYISLN
-481 QLEKDLTL
+481 QLE
-489 LNDLDTKKFD
+489 NDLASLNNLDIKKFD
-499 VLYQNAVEYIPLVLS
+499 VLYLNAVEYIPLVLS
-514 TTNLSTVMKILS
+514 STNLSTALQILS
-526 YLETTGSNLVLER
+526 YLETTGSNLVLEK

-547 NNSYTIRFFITFANY
+547 NNSFTIRFFITFANY

>member
-1 MLHLLISN
+1 
-9 NHLLCVQWIEENEKP
+9 VEENEKQ

-32 PFKSK
+32 PYKSK
-37 KNSSNINDKELI
+37 KNSLNTNDKELI

-63 SFEGEKVY
+63 SFEGEKVF
-71 VTIPDDLC
+71 VTIPDNLC
-79 NASFVYSDEEM
+79 NTSFVYCDEEM
-90 SETDCWQFSRWTLDQ
+90 SETDGWEFSKWTLDQ

-116 YFGRFFKGEIDS
+116 YFGRLFKGEVDS
-128 VYCLRISSLLTET
+128 VYSLRVSSLLSET
-141 IKMSIQEMGGE
+141 IKMSIQEMGGD
-152 PLWMGTESSAFY
+152 PVWMGTESSAFY

-188 KNSFLNGTAKF
+188 KNCFLNGTAKF

-268 ISTAIINGAVYGSTL
+268 ISTAIINGNVYGSAL
-283 NFFDNPG
+283 NFFDSPG
-290 LQEYDDKKT
+290 FQEYDDKKT
-299 IPEPTQEKSKQKKRK
+299 IPEISKEKNKQKKRK

-333 FAALTA
+333 FAALAA

-348 VYETIKTEV
+348 IYETIEVEV
-357 RNFIDPDVPQTA
+357 RNFIDPKVPQTT
-369 QEDPLNKTT
+369 QETPLNKSA
-378 ERLYSDFQKKS
+378 ERLYSEFQKKS
-389 FIKSQSTVSS
+389 FIKSQSTVNA
-399 IAKIFNSF
+399 IAKIFNSI
-407 EVKNI
+407 EMKNI
-412 INIEAIRGEISL
+412 INIEAMKGEINL
-424 EFLDIKAT
+424 EFLDLKST
-432 NAPIDSIGNI
+432 NVPVDTIGNI
-442 LNYSLRQLGGLEQYK
+442 LNYSLRQMGALEQYK

-469 ELLNLD
+469 ELINLD
-475 DYISFN
+475 DYISLN
-481 QLEKDLTL
+481 QLE
-489 LNDLDTKKFD
+489 NDLASLNNLDIKKFD
-499 VLYQNAVEYIPLVLS
+499 VLYLNAVEYIPLVLS
-514 TTNLSTVMKILS
+514 STNLSTALQILS
-526 YLETTGSNLVLER
+526 YLETTGSNLVLEK

-547 NNSYTIRFFITFANY
+547 NNSFTIRFFITFANY

>member
-1 MLHLLISN
+1 MIHLLISN
-9 NHLLCVQWIEENEKP
+9 KYLLCVRWVEENEKQ

-32 PFKSK
+32 SYKSK
-37 KNSSNINDKELI
+37 KNSLNTNDKELI

-63 SFEGEKVY
+63 SFEGEKVF
-71 VTIPDDLC
+71 VTIPDNLC
-79 NASFVYSDEEM
+79 NTSFVYCDEEM
-90 SETDCWQFSRWTLDQ
+90 SETDGWEFSKWTLDQ

-116 YFGRFFKGEIDS
+116 YFGRLFKGEVDS
-128 VYCLRISSLLTET
+128 VYSLRVSSLLSET
-141 IKMSIQEMGGE
+141 IKMSIQEMGGD
-152 PLWMGTESSAFY
+152 PVWMGTESSAFY

-188 KNSFLNGTAKF
+188 KNCFLNGTAKF

-268 ISTAIINGAVYGSTL
+268 ISTAIINGNVYGSSL
-283 NFFDNPG
+283 NFFDSPG

-299 IPEPTQEKSKQKKRK
+299 IPEISKEKNKQKKRK

-348 VYETIKTEV
+348 IYETIEVEV
-357 RNFIDPDVPQTA
+357 RNFIDPKVPQTT
-369 QEDPLNKTT
+369 QETPLNKSA
-378 ERLYSDFQKKS
+378 ERLYSEFQKKS
-389 FIKSQSTVSS
+389 FIKSQSTVNA
-399 IAKIFNSF
+399 IAKIFNSI
-407 EVKNI
+407 EMKNI
-412 INIEAIRGEISL
+412 INIEAMKGEINL
-424 EFLDIKAT
+424 EFLDLKST
-432 NAPIDSIGNI
+432 NVPVDTIGNI
-442 LNYSLRQLGGLEQYK
+442 LNYSLRQIGGLEQYK

-469 ELLNLD
+469 ELINLD
-475 DYISFN
+475 DYISLN
-481 QLEKDLTL
+481 QLENALAS
-489 LNDLDTKKFD
+489 LNNLDIKKFD
-499 VLYQNAVEYIPLVLS
+499 VLYLNAVEYIPLVLS
-514 TTNLSTVMKILS
+514 STNLSTALQILS
-526 YLETTGSNLVLER
+526 YLETTGSNLVLEK

-547 NNSYTIRFFITFANY
+547 NNSFTIRFFITFANY

>member
-1 MLHLLISN
+1 
-9 NHLLCVQWIEENEKP
+9 VEENEKQ

-32 PFKSK
+32 PYKSK
-37 KNSSNINDKELI
+37 KNSLNTNDKELI

-63 SFEGEKVY
+63 SFEGEKVF
-71 VTIPDDLC
+71 VTIPDNLC
-79 NASFVYSDEEM
+79 NTSFVYCDEEM
-90 SETDCWQFSRWTLDQ
+90 SETDGWEFSKWTLDQ

-116 YFGRFFKGEIDS
+116 YFGRLFKGEVDS
-128 VYCLRISSLLTET
+128 VYSLRVSSLLSET
-141 IKMSIQEMGGE
+141 IKMSIQEMGGD
-152 PLWMGTESSAFY
+152 PVWMGTESSAFY

-188 KNSFLNGTAKF
+188 KNCFLNGTAKF

-268 ISTAIINGAVYGSTL
+268 ISTAIINGNVYGSAL
-283 NFFDNPG
+283 NFFDSPG
-290 LQEYDDKKT
+290 FQEYDDKKT
-299 IPEPTQEKSKQKKRK
+299 IPEISKEKNKQKKRK

-333 FAALTA
+333 FAALAA

-348 VYETIKTEV
+348 IYETIEVEV
-357 RNFIDPDVPQTA
+357 RNFIDPKVPQTT
-369 QEDPLNKTT
+369 QETPLNKSA
-378 ERLYSDFQKKS
+378 ERLYSEFQKKS
-389 FIKSQSTVSS
+389 FIKSQSTVNA
-399 IAKIFNSF
+399 IAKIFNSI
-407 EVKNI
+407 EMKNI
-412 INIEAIRGEISL
+412 INIEAMKGEINL
-424 EFLDIKAT
+424 EFLDLKST
-432 NAPIDSIGNI
+432 NVPVDTIGNI
-442 LNYSLRQLGGLEQYK
+442 LNYSLRQMGALEQYK

-469 ELLNLD
+469 ELINLD
-475 DYISFN
+475 DYISLN
-481 QLEKDLTL
+481 QLE
-489 LNDLDTKKFD
+489 NDLASLNNLDIKKFD
-499 VLYQNAVEYIPLVLS
+499 VLYLNAVEYIPLVLS
-514 TTNLSTVMKILS
+514 STNLSTALQILS
-526 YLETTGSNLVLER
+526 YLETTGSNLVLEK

-547 NNSYTIRFFITFANY
+547 NNSFTIRFFITFVNY

>member
-1 MLHLLISN
+1 MIHLLISN
-9 NHLLCVQWIEENEKP
+9 KYLLCVRWVEENEKQ

-32 PFKSK
+32 PYKSK
-37 KNSSNINDKELI
+37 KNSLNTNDKELI

-63 SFEGEKVY
+63 SFEGEKVF
-71 VTIPDDLC
+71 VTIPDNLC
-79 NASFVYSDEEM
+79 NTSFIYSDEEM
-90 SETDCWQFSRWTLDQ
+90 SETDGWEFSKWTLDQ
-105 RYSSEENSTNE
+105 RYSPEDNSTNE
-116 YFGRFFKGEIDS
+116 YFGRLFKGEIDS
-128 VYCLRISSLLTET
+128 VYSLRVSSLLSET
-141 IKMSIQEMGGE
+141 IKMSIQEMGGD
-152 PLWMGTESSAFY
+152 PVWMGTESSAFY

-188 KNSFLNGTAKF
+188 KNCFLNGTAKF

-268 ISTAIINGAVYGSTL
+268 ISTAIINGNVYGSAL
-283 NFFDNPG
+283 NFFDSPG
-290 LQEYDDKKT
+290 FQEYDDKKT
-299 IPEPTQEKSKQKKRK
+299 IPEISKEKNKQKKRK

-333 FAALTA
+333 FAALAA

-348 VYETIKTEV
+348 IYDTIEVEV
-357 RNFIDPDVPQTA
+357 RNFIDPKVPQTT
-369 QEDPLNKTT
+369 QETPLNKSA
-378 ERLYSDFQKKS
+378 ERLYSEFQKKS
-389 FIKSQSTVSS
+389 FIKSQSTVNA
-399 IAKIFNSF
+399 IAKIFNSI
-407 EVKNI
+407 EMKNI
-412 INIEAIRGEISL
+412 INIEAMKGEINL
-424 EFLDIKAT
+424 EFFDLKST
-432 NAPIDSIGNI
+432 NVPVDTIGNI
-442 LNYSLRQLGGLEQYK
+442 LNYSLRQMGALEQYK

-469 ELLNLD
+469 ELINLD
-475 DYISFN
+475 DYISLN
-481 QLEKDLTL
+481 QLE
-489 LNDLDTKKFD
+489 NDLASLNNLDIKKFD
-499 VLYQNAVEYIPLVLS
+499 VLYLNAVEYIPLVLS
-514 TTNLSTVMKILS
+514 STNLSTALQILS
-526 YLETTGSNLVLER
+526 YLETTGSNLVLEK

-547 NNSYTIRFFITFANY
+547 NNSFTIRFFITFANY